1 MKSAWKMSFFILCLG
16 AFLNWMGYGLVYPIF
31 AVSIFNENPIFLA
44 LASKALQGFWLGVL
58 IAASPT
64 AQFFSAMAIGALS
77 DRMGRKPVLQIS
89 FLVILLGY
97 LLSAF
102 GIWERSFLIV
112 ILGRVITG
120 VGAGNIS
127 AINASVADISEHS
140 SKARNFA
147 LIAMANGI
155 GFAIGPLIGGKL
167 SAFGYGMPFIF
178 AGLLTLLI
186 FILTAFWFKETLRK
200 KKTATTIVSQLQH
213 LITKT
218 VFQKFRVLFP
228 AFFLFCFGWS
238 YYWEFIPVTWIKNYG
253 LDASQIGNFYAY
265 GAAFYALSSGLLIRP
280 IVARFQGPLLLFLAC
295 AALGGSLLPLAHAQ
309 LQLYWFLIPIQQF
322 LIALIF
328 PVGTAIVSN
337 AVPEDEQGQAVG
349 GFQSLQAF
357 AFAATPFFGG
367 MVSALNYN
375 IPLVLSGAAMFL
387 ASLVL
392 LFYKKKLFR
401 V

>member
-31 AVSIFNENPIFLA
+31 AVSIFDENPIFLA
-44 LASKALQGFWLGVL
+44 LTSTSLQGFWLGVL
-58 IAASPT
+58 IAASPM
-64 AQFFSAMAIGALS
+64 AQFFSAPAIGVLS

-102 GIWERSFLIV
+102 GIWTHSFLIV
-112 ILGRVITG
+112 VLGRIITG

-127 AINASVADISEHS
+127 AINASVADISAPS
-140 SKARNFA
+140 SKARQFA

-155 GFAIGPLIGGKL
+155 GFTIGPFIGGKL
-167 SAFGYGMPFIF
+167 SVFGYEVPFIF

-186 FILTAFWFKETLRK
+186 FILTAFWFTETRGR
-200 KKTATTIVSQLQH
+200 KKTAVTIVNQLRH
-213 LITKT
+213 LVTKT

-228 AFFLFCFGWS
+228 AFFIFCFGWS

-253 LDASQIGNFYAY
+253 LNASQIGDFYAY
-265 GAAFYALSSGLLIRP
+265 GSAFYVLSSGLLIRP
-280 IVARFQGPLLLFLAC
+280 ILKRFQGPSLLLIAF
-295 AALGGSLLPLAHAQ
+295 AALGGCLIPLFHAQ
-309 LQLYWFLIPIQQF
+309 LQMYWLFIPLQQF

-337 AVPEDEQGQAVG
+337 AVPENEQGEAVG

-357 AFAATPFFGG
+357 AFAVTPFLGG
-367 MVSALNYN
+367 AVLDFNYSV
-375 IPLVLSGAAMFL
+375 PLILSGSAMFL
-387 ASLVL
+387 ACIVL
-392 LFYKKKLFR
+392 LFYKKKLFQA
-401 V
+401 